1 MYGIYSVDRFTYVK
15 SLKNMDIYKD
25 NRVVLTLDA
34 GGTNFVFNA
43 FRGGKAILDG
53 IRKDSHAS
61 DLERCLAT
69 IKDGFHEVIRLV
81 SEKPVAVSFAFPGP
95 ADYPNGIID
104 NSNNLPAF
112 KGGVPLKSILEG
124 EFELPVFINN
134 DGDLFAYG
142 EALGGILPEINARL
156 KASGSPKRY
165 RNLVGFTLGTGFG
178 GGFVSNDRL
187 ITGDNVTAAEVWL
200 FSNRYHPGVNTEEVV
215 SIRSVQ
221 RFYAEQAQIEYPNEL
236 EPKDI
241 YEIATGTREGN
252 QEAAKKAY
260 ELTGRA
266 LGDAVANVLT
276 FTDGIAVIGGGITG
290 ARDLYMPA
298 VMEELNSRFDPSD
311 DRSMPRLVQ
320 KVFNLDQEEDR
331 DKFFRDYSKTLSIPG
346 TDRSID
352 YDPVPRLA
360 IATSSRGA
368 SESIALGAY
377 AFALQQIEN

>member
-1 MYGIYSVDRFTYVK
+1 
-15 SLKNMDIYKD
+15 MDIYGD
-25 NRVVLTLDA
+25 NRVVMTLDA

-43 FRGGKAILDG
+43 FRRGKAVLKG
-53 IRKDSHAS
+53 IRKDSHAHH
-61 DLERCLAT
+61 LERCLAT
-69 IKDGFHEVIRLV
+69 LKEGFREVTGAI
-81 SEKPVAVSFAFPGP
+81 SEAPVAISFAFPGP
-95 ADYPNGIID
+95 ADYARGIID

-112 KGGVPLKSILEG
+112 KGGVPLKSILEE
-124 EFELPVFINN
+124 EFRLPVFINN

-142 EALGGILPEINARL
+142 EALGGVLPEINARL
-156 KASGSPKRY
+156 EASGSPKRY

-178 GGFVSNDRL
+178 GGFVSNGQL

-200 FSNRYHPGVNTEEVV
+200 FSNRYHPWVNTEEVV

-221 RFYAEQAQIEYPNEL
+221 RFYAAEAGIPDPEEL
-236 EPKDI
+236 EPRDI
-241 YEIATGTREGN
+241 FEIATGSRKGD
-252 QEAAKKAY
+252 QAAARHAY
-260 ELTGRA
+260 EQMGQA

-298 VMEELNSRFDPSD
+298 VMKELNSRFDPS
-311 DRSMPRLVQ
+311 REGSMPRLVQ
-320 KVFNLDQEEDR
+320 RVFNLDNEQERND
-331 DKFFRDYSKTLSIPG
+331 FFLDYSKSLDIPG
-346 TDRSID
+346 TGRTIS

-377 AFALQQIEN
+377 AYALGNIGPQ